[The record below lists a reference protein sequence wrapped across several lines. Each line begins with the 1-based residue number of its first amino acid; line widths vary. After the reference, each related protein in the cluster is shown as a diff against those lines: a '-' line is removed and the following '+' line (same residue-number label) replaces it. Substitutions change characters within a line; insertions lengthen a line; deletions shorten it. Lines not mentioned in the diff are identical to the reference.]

1 MEVDKH
7 NKNIWMFWH
16 DSNNLR
22 DPLTEMCYNSWV
34 NNYPDYTVNMVNMQ
48 NVRDLLD
55 GDIFDPLVKNIRRAK
70 FGKTMTSICDLFRVL
85 LIHKYGGIYVDVD
98 VLSIRRAPE
107 DLLEREFFNI
117 YKGKIFKQSHTA
129 DTLTNEQFLSH
140 IKIPQNWMLKAN
152 VDTYIVNR
160 YQQEMIEFCTNYN
173 QNRRSIDYRD
183 GCGGYFFGGNMLKVL
198 CKKDDKFCTEMKK
211 LMLSSSPGH
220 LQSKKWLFFRNKE
233 AKKYNSLTEQERQYI
248 ESGNLHHTLKLGG
261 CKCPGGLSKNEK
273 TDFFNKH
280 VFISDTVI
288 SKIKELYIK

>member
-1 MEVDKH
+1 MKINNN

-55 GDIFDPLVKNIRRAK
+55 SDIFDPLVKNIRRAR
-70 FGKTMTSICDLFRVL
+70 FGKTMTSICDLIRVL
-85 LIHKYGGIYVDVD
+85 LIHKYGGIYADVD
-98 VLSIRRAPE
+98 VLSVRRAPE
-107 DLLEREFFNI
+107 FLLERDFFNV
-117 YKGKIFKQSHTA
+117 YKGKMFKRTHTP

-140 IKIPQNWMLKAN
+140 INIPQNWILKAN
-152 VDTYIVNR
+152 ADTYIVNR
-160 YQQEMIEFCTNYN
+160 YQQEIIEFCTNYN
-173 QNRRSIDYRD
+173 QHRRSVDYRD
-183 GCGGYFFGGNMLKVL
+183 GRGGYFFGGNMLKVL
-198 CKKDDKFCTEMKK
+198 CKKDTKFCTEMKK
-211 LMLSSSPGH
+211 LVLSSSPGH

-261 CKCPGGLSKNEK
+261 CKCPSRYSSDEKNKYFDE
-273 TDFFNKH
+273 H
-280 VFISDTVI
+280 VFASDTII
-288 SKIKELYIK
+288 SKINELYIV